1 MRSQFLA
8 IVLVLF
14 SLVLMPACT
23 AQPQVTDPLAIA
35 PNDFSLDVTVVT
47 TAPHTLAHM
56 RSSRFVVF
64 PTGALHHGDEEG
76 WGPNTLP
83 ARTRL
88 LSREQVSVIWNRLDQ
103 MGMST
108 PVQADETVNFQLLPR
123 PEDGSVYMIAIN
135 GDGQYWNFIR
145 YIAEDQ
151 QADPAFKNL
160 IRLLAG
166 YAWATDQ
173 PEVEGYE
180 EPMRYELGGNP
191 YELYMEDRV
200 P

>member
-1 MRSQFLA
+1 MRRRFPT

-14 SLVLMPACT
+14 SLALLPACKT
-23 AQPQVTDPLAIA
+23 QPQVTDSLAIA

-47 TAPHTLAHM
+47 TEPHTLAHM
-56 RSSRFVVF
+56 RSSRFVIF
-64 PTGALHHGDEEG
+64 PNGALHHSDEVG

-83 ARTRL
+83 TRTRL
-88 LSREQVSVIWNRLDQ
+88 LSRDQVSVVWNRLDQ

-108 PVQADETVNFQLLPR
+108 SARADETVNFQLLPR

-135 GDGQYWNFIR
+135 SDGEYWNYIR
-145 YIAEDQ
+145 YIGQDQ

-173 PEVEGYE
+173 PAVEGYE
-180 EPMRYELGGNP
+180 EPLRYDLGGNP
-191 YELYMEDRV
+191 YEIYMDGNLQ
-200 P
+200 